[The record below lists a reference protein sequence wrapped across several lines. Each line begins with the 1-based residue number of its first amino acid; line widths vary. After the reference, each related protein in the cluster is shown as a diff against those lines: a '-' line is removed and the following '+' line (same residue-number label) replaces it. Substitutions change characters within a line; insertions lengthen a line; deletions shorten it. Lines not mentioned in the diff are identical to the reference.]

1 MSTNYHEIDMN
12 DLEIKGKKFVVK
24 CLRHLYIYS
33 SLHVLDNNNL
43 VFITWGVDNLNF
55 TTVEA
60 LKTMNISIFAHVFQ
74 TFYGGKI

>member
-43 VFITWGVDNLNF
+43 VFIT
-55 TTVEA
+55 
-60 LKTMNISIFAHVFQ
+60 
-74 TFYGGKI
+74 